1 MNSWLRGLLMPCL
14 LLKQSAVAFLFIF
27 IFKLNINVRNC
38 KAMAFPALLL
48 LKTAVWGI
56 GSIRMK

>member
-1 MNSWLRGLLMPCL
+1 MPCL

-48 LKTAVWGI
+48 LKTELFGEWGVS
-56 GSIRMK
+56 G